1 MSSRCY
7 AQGGSYNEDVSISE
21 FTDSV
26 TTSSQ
31 LLVDSPSAEEEEDDL
46 CSHSTDIVQLIRMKQ
61 LRVEEILRLQQK
73 ESRRIT
79 QLNELKREYA
89 SLQEYYHR
97 AETTIQS
104 LVAREHDEE

>member
-7 AQGGSYNEDVSISE
+7 AEGGSYNEDVSVSE

-31 LLVDSPSAEEEEDDL
+31 VLGDSPSAEEE
-46 CSHSTDIVQLIRMKQ
+46 IR
-61 LRVEEILRLQQK
+61 RLQQK
-73 ESRRIT
+73 ESHRIT
-79 QLNELKREYA
+79 QLNELKREYVG
-89 SLQEYYHR
+89 LQEYYHR
-97 AETTIQS
+97 AEATIQG

>member
-7 AQGGSYNEDVSISE
+7 AEGGSYNEDVSVSE

-31 LLVDSPSAEEEEDDL
+31 VLGDSPSAEEDEL
-46 CSHSTDIVQLIRMKQ
+46 CSQSTDIVQLIRMNQ
-61 LRVEEILRLQQK
+61 LRVEEIRRLQQK
-73 ESRRIT
+73 ESHRIT
-79 QLNELKREYA
+79 QLNELKREYVG
-89 SLQEYYHR
+89 LQEYYHR
-97 AETTIQS
+97 AEATIQG

>member
-7 AQGGSYNEDVSISE
+7 AEGGSYNEDVSVSE

-31 LLVDSPSAEEEEDDL
+31 VLGDSPSDEL
-46 CSHSTDIVQLIRMKQ
+46 CSQSTDIVQLIRMNQ
-61 LRVEEILRLQQK
+61 LRVEEIRRLQQK
-73 ESRRIT
+73 ESHRIT

-89 SLQEYYHR
+89 GLQEYYHR
-97 AETTIQS
+97 AEATIQG